1 MVSQGARSRVAA
13 PGAGFEELY
22 QAYWDPMVRLATL
35 LVDRPAVAEELVQE
49 AFVRVERAYD
59 RLDAPVAYL
68 RAAVV
73 NRCRSYLRRA
83 SLERRHQL
91 EAPLE
96 VTGPELDETWQQ
108 LRRLTSR
115 RRAAI
120 VLRFYADLRVD
131 EVAEILGCRPGTAA
145 SLIHRGL
152 ADLREVLS

>member
-1 MVSQGARSRVAA
+1 MVSQGARSRGAA
-13 PGAGFEELY
+13 PAAGFEELY
-22 QAYWDPMVRLATL
+22 RTHWDPMVRLATL

-73 NRCRSYLRRA
+73 NRCRSYLRRV
-83 SLERRHQL
+83 SLERRHRL
-91 EAPLE
+91 ETPLE

-108 LRRLTSR
+108 LRRLTPR

-120 VLRFYADLRVD
+120 VLRYYADLRID